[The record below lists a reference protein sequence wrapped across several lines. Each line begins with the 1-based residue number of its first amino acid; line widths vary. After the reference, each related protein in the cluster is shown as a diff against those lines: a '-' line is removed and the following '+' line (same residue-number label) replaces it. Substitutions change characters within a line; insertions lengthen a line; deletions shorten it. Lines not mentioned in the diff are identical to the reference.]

1 MSTRLSWQLISIM
14 FVVLVV
20 GVFVVVDISRAAGFV
35 LLFIALG
42 IGLVA
47 RLGHEARRRRG

>member
-1 MSTRLSWQLISIM
+1 VSTKLSWQLIAMM
-14 FVVLVV
+14 FIVLVV
-20 GVFVVVDISRAAGFV
+20 RVFVTVDISRVVGFV

-47 RLGHEARRRRG
+47 RLGHEARRRRE